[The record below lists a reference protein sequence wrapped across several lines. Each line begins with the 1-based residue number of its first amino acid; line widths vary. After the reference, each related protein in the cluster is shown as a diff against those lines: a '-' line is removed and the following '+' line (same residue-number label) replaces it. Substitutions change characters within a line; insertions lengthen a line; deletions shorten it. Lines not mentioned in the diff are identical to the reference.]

1 MNQIRLPAL
10 KAVLTQ
16 MYRNG
21 TEKDML
27 QNLYRFIVK
36 SKAAD
41 LLVMNPNFIAI
52 RIGISHYRMLNL
64 TVDGVLSGLF
74 EMQWDINCPRC
85 GGIAGHEHKLGD
97 IHEHSHCQRCR
108 LDFDNYADQN
118 ITISLSLHPKLLEGP
133 APDTP
138 SMRTIDKRVAPVTV
152 LDLIGIPKF
161 REQFSD
167 QIPDLDHSV
176 KVRSVTLM
184 FTDLIQSTHIYN
196 TLGDLKAY
204 ALVREHFEALFRE
217 ITTNAGGVIKTI
229 GDAVMAAFHDPVSA
243 IKASLELKKAVN
255 AILKKHKL
263 FEVSGLKI
271 GLASGPALVV
281 NMNNILDLFGTTVNK
296 AARIVSLADND
307 NIAVCQNTLNDPDMQ
322 NYMTEA
328 RHQVITINEKL
339 KGISGLS
346 QVALLRI
353 PH

>member
-1 MNQIRLPAL
+1 MNQVRLPAL

-97 IHEHSHCQRCR
+97 IHEHSHCNSCR
-108 LDFDNYADQN
+108 IDFDNFADQN
-118 ITISLSLHPKLLEGP
+118 ITISLSLHPRLFEGE
-133 APDTP
+133 APQVLA
-138 SMRTIDKRVAPVTV
+138 MRTIDKRVAPVTV
-152 LDLIGIPKF
+152 LDLIGLPKF

-196 TLGDLKAY
+196 TIGDLKAY
-204 ALVREHFEALFRE
+204 VLVREHFEVLFRE
-217 ITTNAGGVIKTI
+217 IITNAGGVIKTI
-229 GDAVMAAFHDPVSA
+229 GDAVMAVFHDPLNAVKISM
-243 IKASLELKKAVN
+243 KLKNEVA

-263 FEVSGLKI
+263 TQESGLKI

-281 NMNNILDLFGTTVNK
+281 NMNHILDLFGSTVNK
-296 AARIVSLADND
+296 AARIVPLSDAD
-307 NIAVCQNTLNDPDMQ
+307 NIAVCQNTLNDAEVQ
-322 NYMTEA
+322 QYLSGVGHHTK
-328 RHQVITINEKL
+328 TINETL
-339 KGISGLS
+339 KGIPGLS
-346 QVALLRI
+346 EIALLKI
-353 PH
+353 H